1 MKKIQYFPG
10 NINEECGVFGV
21 FNCENAAD
29 LTYYGLHALQHRGQE
44 GCGIATTCGMEMYR
58 ERGEGLVTEI
68 FSEKKLS
75 NLKGN
80 CAIGHVR
87 YSTAGGGGIDNVQ
100 PFLFRHH
107 TGDFALCHNG
117 NIVNSRGLK
126 DMLESQGSIFQS
138 TSDTEILAHLIKM
151 DLRKDRLAV
160 LIEALTMIE
169 GAYAFLLMTKTKLY
183 VCRDKNGLRPL
194 SLGKLNGG
202 YVISS
207 ETCAMEAIGATF
219 IRDIQPAEL
228 LILEQGEEMKSYTFS
243 GDISH
248 KMCSMELVYFSRPD
262 SDIEGMNVHTFR
274 KKCGKIL
281 AKKYPVDADI
291 VIGVPDSST
300 SAAIGYAEES
310 GIPYEMGLIKNKYV
324 GRTFI
329 QPSQELREKGVRLK
343 LSPVRSL
350 VSGKKVILIDDSIV
364 RGTTSKRIVK
374 MLREAGASEIH
385 VRIGCP
391 PMRHPCFYGMD
402 TSTYAELVSA
412 TQSIDEVCK
421 IIGADS
427 LCFLSQEDL
436 LMAGNRTDLCFA
448 CYDGNYPTHL
458 YQTKKEFNIERK
470 F

>member
-1 MKKIQYFPG
+1 
-10 NINEECGVFGV
+10 
-21 FNCENAAD
+21 
-29 LTYYGLHALQHRGQE
+29 
-44 GCGIATTCGMEMYR
+44 
-58 ERGEGLVTEI
+58 
-68 FSEKKLS
+68 
-75 NLKGN
+75 
-80 CAIGHVR
+80 
-87 YSTAGGGGIDNVQ
+87 
-100 PFLFRHH
+100 
-107 TGDFALCHNG
+107 
-117 NIVNSRGLK
+117 
-126 DMLESQGSIFQS
+126 MLESQGSIFQS

-412 TQSIDEVCK
+412 TQSVDEVCK

-436 LMAGNRTDLCFA
+436 LKAGNRTDLCFA

-458 YQTKKEFNIERK
+458 YQTKKELNIERK